1 MFSNFL
7 ERDQKLQPELFTTGV
22 FIGDFSRR
30 RITRRRVT
38 MEAKKNNVYTVAI
51 ELINRWRKRYEVL
64 GIEAGIL
71 MWQVYTQIYIAAV
84 ASLCFSQ
91 SH

>member
-1 MFSNFL
+1 
-7 ERDQKLQPELFTTGV
+7 
-22 FIGDFSRR
+22 
-30 RITRRRVT
+30 

-71 MWQVYTQIYIAAV
+71 MWQGYTQIYIAAV

>member
-1 MFSNFL
+1 
-7 ERDQKLQPELFTTGV
+7 
-22 FIGDFSRR
+22 
-30 RITRRRVT
+30 